1 MVGVTDVTSGSESDF
16 SVALTVETPVKLI
29 HGDCMHFDLLAFYGG
44 PDQVMTITSGIASL
58 VGFLLIF
65 WHKLV
70 NAFFRLIGR
79 AAKSSD
85 VGSKSDTNTKTP
97 S

>member
-1 MVGVTDVTSGSESDF
+1 
-16 SVALTVETPVKLI
+16 
-29 HGDCMHFDLLAFYGG
+29 MHLNLLAFYGG

-65 WHKLV
+65 WHKFV

-79 AAKSSD
+79 APKPTEAE
-85 VGSKSDTNTKTP
+85 SKSDTTARTP

>member
-1 MVGVTDVTSGSESDF
+1 
-16 SVALTVETPVKLI
+16 
-29 HGDCMHFDLLAFYGG
+29 MHFNLFAFYGG

-70 NAFFRLIGR
+70 NAFLKLFGR
-79 AAKSSD
+79 TPKPSD
-85 VGSKSDTNTKTP
+85 SDAQQDTTKV

>member
-1 MVGVTDVTSGSESDF
+1 MR
-16 SVALTVETPVKLI
+16 
-29 HGDCMHFDLLAFYGG
+29 FDLLAFYGG
-44 PDQVMTITSGIASL
+44 PDQVMTVTSGIASI

-70 NAFFRLIGR
+70 NAFFKLFGR
-79 AAKSSD
+79 TPKPPD
-85 VGSKSDTNTKTP
+85 SKPQPDTTKPP

>member
-1 MVGVTDVTSGSESDF
+1 
-16 SVALTVETPVKLI
+16 
-29 HGDCMHFDLLAFYGG
+29 MHFQLLAFYGG

-65 WHKLV
+65 WHKFV

-79 AAKSSD
+79 DPKPVD
-85 VGSKSDTNTKTP
+85 TESKPDTTTKTP

>member
-1 MVGVTDVTSGSESDF
+1 LAVADVTSGSESDF
-16 SVALTVETPVKLI
+16 SVALTLETPVKLI

-79 AAKSSD
+79 GPKPTDASQETD
-85 VGSKSDTNTKTP
+85 DTGTTH